1 MEISREVLT
10 AVADLWTSYLQQK
23 ITASEVAT
31 MLWLAGIEM
40 ERTA

>member
-1 MEISREVLT
+1 MEVSRDTLT

-31 MLWLAGIEM
+31 MLWLAGMEI

>member
-1 MEISREVLT
+1 MEVSRDTLT

-31 MLWLAGIEM
+31 MLWLAGM
-40 ERTA
+40 EIKRTA

>member
-1 MEISREVLT
+1 MEVSRDTLT

-23 ITASEVAT
+23 ITASEVVT
-31 MLWLAGIEM
+31 MLWLAGMEI

>member
-1 MEISREVLT
+1 MEVSRDTLT

-31 MLWLAGIEM
+31 MLWLAGIEI